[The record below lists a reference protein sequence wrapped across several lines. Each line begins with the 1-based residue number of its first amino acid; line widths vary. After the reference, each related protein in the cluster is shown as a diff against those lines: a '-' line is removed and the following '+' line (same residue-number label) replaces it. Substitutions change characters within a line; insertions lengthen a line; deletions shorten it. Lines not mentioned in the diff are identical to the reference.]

1 MSQLT
6 QMELETLRHLISEEQ
21 LAMSK
26 YRAYSESCQ
35 DSSMKS
41 QFQQLAQ
48 TSEQDYQKLMGFL
61 S

>member
-6 QMELETLRHLISEEQ
+6 QMELETLRHLIGEEQ
-21 LAMSK
+21 LAMTK

-35 DSSMKS
+35 DTSLKN
-41 QFQQLAQ
+41 QFQQLAR
-48 TSEQDYQKLMGFL
+48 TAEQDYQSLMNFL